1 MLIKAKSKVSRG
13 PSKIFPRRDVLH
25 RTANGPIPALSRQIL
40 SFMAFSSSATADGG
54 HTHLGLGV
62 KGSSAVFSNLS
73 SKRLPLARLPRYPK
87 PPAHMYSA
95 LHLSHFARHCTT
107 RRGSALA
114 ITTDVPTSALLPV
127 LVSSSE
133 SPLAGKSSLFSCVF
147 VAL

>member
-1 MLIKAKSKVSRG
+1 MN
-13 PSKIFPRRDVLH
+13 IFPSRDVLH
-25 RTANGPIPALSRQIL
+25 RTANGPAPALRRQIL
-40 SFMAFSSSATADGG
+40 SFTIFSSSSATAENTRRPRTSGAGG
-54 HTHLGLGV
+54 EGFICSTFQSFQQEV
-62 KGSSAVFSNLS
+62 AFRKAPSASQTTGAHVLCSPSLASRF
-73 SKRLPLARLPRYPK
+73 KRA
-87 PPAHMYSA
+87 
-95 LHLSHFARHCTT
+95 HFARHCTT